1 MLLLSCSSLGDW
13 SLNVLMIEAK
23 RRKAVEYKTESGVSP
38 FSVYLKDLKDRRGAA
53 KITRAVKKME
63 EGNFGDHKS
72 IADGDGL
79 YECRLDIGPGY
90 RIYYIVEGD
99 RLLILFGA
107 SDKKG
112 QQKAIDKARD
122 YAADYKSRSK

>member
-1 MLLLSCSSLGDW
+1 VSDRGDFVI
-13 SLNVLMIEAK
+13 SALEAK
-23 RRKAVEYKTESGVSP
+23 HRKAVEYETESGISP
-38 FSVYLKDLKDRRGAA
+38 YAEYLKGLKDRRGAA

-79 YECRLDIGPGY
+79 YECRLTTGPGY
-90 RIYYIVEGD
+90 RIYYIVDGD
-99 RLLILFGA
+99 TLIVLFGA

-112 QQKAIDKARD
+112 QQKAIDRARD
-122 YAADYKSRSK
+122 YAADYRKRK